1 MKKISGFIVLASSLL
16 LLAFQCGKGDDL
28 VASCIQDKIG
38 TFSTQAC
45 PTGATIKSYYFQSE
59 FVYVFDYGPCGAD
72 MALPVL
78 NNNCD
83 TLGFLGG
90 FIGNTMINNQDF
102 HSAEFVKTI
111 WFN

>member
-1 MKKISGFIVLASSLL
+1 MKKISGFIFLASSLL

-28 VASCIQDKIG
+28 VASCIHDKIA
-38 TFSTQAC
+38 TFSTEAC
-45 PTGATIKSYYFQSE
+45 PSGATVKSYIFQSNT
-59 FVYVFDYGPCGAD
+59 VYVFDFGPCGAD

-90 FIGNTMINNQDF
+90 ISGNTMINNQEF
-102 HSAEFVKTI
+102 STAEYVGLV
-111 WFN
+111 WSN

>member
-1 MKKISGFIVLASSLL
+1 MKKIIGFIVLVSSLL
-16 LLAFQCGKGDDL
+16 LLAFQCDKGDDL
-28 VASCIQDKIG
+28 VASCVQDKIA

-45 PTGATIKSYYFQSE
+45 PTGATIKSYYFQSD

-72 MALPVL
+72 MAMPVL
-78 NNNCD
+78 NNSCD

>member
-1 MKKISGFIVLASSLL
+1 MKKIIGFIVLVSSLL
-16 LLAFQCGKGDDL
+16 LLAFQCDKGDDL
-28 VASCIQDKIG
+28 VASCVQDKIG
-38 TFSTQAC
+38 AFSTEAC

>member
-1 MKKISGFIVLASSLL
+1 MKKISGFIVLVSSLL
-16 LLAFQCGKGDDL
+16 LLAFQCDKGDDL
-28 VASCIQDKIG
+28 VASCVQDKIG
-38 TFSTQAC
+38 AFSTEAC
-45 PTGATIKSYYFQSE
+45 PSGATVKSYNFQSNT
-59 FVYVFDYGPCGAD
+59 VYVFDFGPCGAD

-78 NNNCD
+78 NNSCD

-90 FIGNTMINNQDF
+90 ISGNTMINNQDF

>member
-1 MKKISGFIVLASSLL
+1 MKKIIGFIVLVSSLL
-16 LLAFQCGKGDDL
+16 LLAFQCDKGDDL
-28 VASCIQDKIG
+28 VASCVQDKIAA
-38 TFSTQAC
+38 FSTEAC
-45 PTGATIKSYYFQSE
+45 PTGATIKSYYFQSD

-72 MALPVL
+72 MAMPVL
-78 NNNCD
+78 NNSCD

>member
-1 MKKISGFIVLASSLL
+1 MKKISGFIVLVSSLL
-16 LLAFQCGKGDDL
+16 LLAFQCDKGDDL
-28 VASCIQDKIG
+28 VASCVQDKIG
-38 TFSTQAC
+38 AFSTEAC
-45 PTGATIKSYYFQSE
+45 PTGATIKSYYFQSD

-78 NNNCD
+78 NNSCD

-102 HSAEFVKTI
+102 ASAEFLQTI

>member
-1 MKKISGFIVLASSLL
+1 MKKIIGFIVLVSSLL
-16 LLAFQCGKGDDL
+16 LLAFQCDKGDDL
-28 VASCIQDKIG
+28 VASCVQDKIG
-38 TFSTQAC
+38 AFSTEAC
-45 PTGATIKSYYFQSE
+45 PTGATIKSYYFQSD

-72 MALPVL
+72 MAMPVL
-78 NNNCD
+78 NNSCD

>member
-1 MKKISGFIVLASSLL
+1 MKKIIGFIVLVSSLL
-16 LLAFQCGKGDDL
+16 LLAFQCDKGDDL
-28 VASCIQDKIG
+28 VASCVQDKIAA
-38 TFSTQAC
+38 FSMEAC
-45 PTGATIKSYYFQSE
+45 PTGATIKSYYFQSD

-72 MALPVL
+72 MAMPVL
-78 NNNCD
+78 NNSCD

>member
-1 MKKISGFIVLASSLL
+1 MKKISGFIVLVSSLL
-16 LLAFQCGKGDDL
+16 LLAFQCDKGDDL
-28 VASCIQDKIG
+28 VASCVQDKIAA
-38 TFSTQAC
+38 FSTEAC
-45 PTGATIKSYYFQSE
+45 PTGATIKSYYFQSD

-72 MALPVL
+72 MAMPVL
-78 NNNCD
+78 NNSCD

>member
-1 MKKISGFIVLASSLL
+1 MKKISGFIVLVSSLL
-16 LLAFQCGKGDDL
+16 LLAFQCDKGDDL
-28 VASCIQDKIG
+28 VASCVQDKIG
-38 TFSTQAC
+38 AFSTEAC
-45 PTGATIKSYYFQSE
+45 PTGATIKSYYFQSD

-78 NNNCD
+78 NNSCD

>member
-1 MKKISGFIVLASSLL
+1 MKKIIGFIVLVSSLL
-16 LLAFQCGKGDDL
+16 LLAFQCDKGDDL
-28 VASCIQDKIG
+28 VASCVQDKIAA
-38 TFSTQAC
+38 FSTEAC
-45 PTGATIKSYYFQSE
+45 PTGATIKSYYFQSD

-72 MALPVL
+72 KAMPVL
-78 NNNCD
+78 NNSCD

>member
-1 MKKISGFIVLASSLL
+1 MKKISGFIVLVSSLL
-16 LLAFQCGKGDDL
+16 LLAFQCDKGDDL
-28 VASCIQDKIG
+28 VASCVQDKIG
-38 TFSTQAC
+38 AFSMEAC
-45 PTGATIKSYYFQSE
+45 PSGATIKSYYFQSD

-78 NNNCD
+78 NNSCD

-90 FIGNTMINNQDF
+90 ISGNTMINNQDF
-102 HSAEFVKTI
+102 ASAEFLQTI

>member
-1 MKKISGFIVLASSLL
+1 MKKISGFILLASSLL

-28 VASCIQDKIG
+28 VASCVQDKIG
-38 TFSTQAC
+38 VFSTEAC
-45 PTGATIKSYYFQSE
+45 PSGATVKSYNFQSNT
-59 FVYVFDYGPCGAD
+59 VYVFDFGPCGAD

-78 NNNCD
+78 NNYCD

-90 FIGNTMINNQDF
+90 FSGNTIINNQDF
-102 HSAEFVKTI
+102 ASAEFLHTV

>member
-1 MKKISGFIVLASSLL
+1 MKKISGFILLASSLL
-16 LLAFQCGKGDDL
+16 LLAFQCDKEENL
-28 VASCIQDKIG
+28 VASCIQDKIA
-38 TFSTQAC
+38 TFSTEAC
-45 PTGATIKSYYFQSE
+45 PTGATIKSYYFQSD

-90 FIGNTMINNQDF
+90 ISGNTMINNQEF
-102 HSAEFVKTI
+102 STAEYVSLV
-111 WFN
+111 WGN

>member
-1 MKKISGFIVLASSLL
+1 MKKISGFIVLVSSLL
-16 LLAFQCGKGDDL
+16 LLAFQCDKGDDL
-28 VASCIQDKIG
+28 VASCVQDKIG
-38 TFSTQAC
+38 AFSTEAC
-45 PTGATIKSYYFQSE
+45 PTGATIKSYYFQSD

>member
-1 MKKISGFIVLASSLL
+1 MKKIAVFIVLVSSLL
-16 LLAFQCGKGDDL
+16 LLAFQCDKEHNEIPP
-28 VASCIQDKIG
+28 CIDSKI
-38 TFSTQAC
+38 TVFSTEAC
-45 PTGATIKSYYFQSE
+45 PTGATIKLYYFQSD

-72 MALPVL
+72 MAMPVL

-90 FIGNTMINNQDF
+90 ISGNTMINNQDF
-102 HSAEFVKTI
+102 ASVEFVQTI

>member
-1 MKKISGFIVLASSLL
+1 MKKIIGFIVLVSSLL
-16 LLAFQCGKGDDL
+16 LLAFQCDKGDDL
-28 VASCIQDKIG
+28 VASCVQDKIG
-38 TFSTQAC
+38 AFSTEAC
-45 PTGATIKSYYFQSE
+45 PTGATIKSYYFQSD

-72 MALPVL
+72 MAMPVL
-78 NNNCD
+78 NNSCD

-102 HSAEFVKTI
+102 HSAEFVQTI

>member
-1 MKKISGFIVLASSLL
+1 MKKISGFIVLVSSLL
-16 LLAFQCGKGDDL
+16 LLAFQCDKGDDL
-28 VASCIQDKIG
+28 VASCVQDKIA

-45 PTGATIKSYYFQSE
+45 PTGATIKSYYFQSD

-72 MALPVL
+72 MAMPVL
-78 NNNCD
+78 NNSCD

>member
-1 MKKISGFIVLASSLL
+1 MKKIIGFIVLVSSLL
-16 LLAFQCGKGDDL
+16 LLAFQCDKGDDL
-28 VASCIQDKIG
+28 VASCVQDKIG
-38 TFSTQAC
+38 AFSMEAC
-45 PTGATIKSYYFQSE
+45 PSGATIKSYYFQSD

-72 MALPVL
+72 MAMPVL
-78 NNNCD
+78 NNSCD

>member
-1 MKKISGFIVLASSLL
+1 MKKISGFIVLVSSLL
-16 LLAFQCGKGDDL
+16 LLAFQCDKGDDL
-28 VASCIQDKIG
+28 VASCVQDKIG
-38 TFSTQAC
+38 AFSTEAC
-45 PTGATIKSYYFQSE
+45 PSGATVKSYNFQSNT
-59 FVYVFDYGPCGAD
+59 VYVFDFGPCGAD
-72 MALPVL
+72 MAMPVL

>member
-1 MKKISGFIVLASSLL
+1 MKKNRRFLILISSLF
-16 LLAFQCGKGDDL
+16 LLAFHCDKEHNEIPP
-28 VASCIQDKIG
+28 CIDSKIAA
-38 TFSTQAC
+38 FSTEAC

-72 MALPVL
+72 MAMPVL
-78 NNNCD
+78 NNSCD

-102 HSAEFVKTI
+102 HSAEFVQTI